1 MKLTAT
7 LSLLFLGV
15 AARADVTQG
24 QLVRVGLRHE
34 MVSECPLKHTDV
46 KADVTGF
53 IGRVTVTQDFVN
65 NASDKIEAVYVFPLP
80 PNSAVSDMSMLVG
93 DRHVKGTIKRREEAR
108 AIYEAAVARGQVA
121 GLLDQER
128 PNIFTQSVANI
139 MPGAKVRITISYVQT
154 LKYED
159 GNYNFVF
166 PMVVGPRYIP
176 RSTPDAARISPPV
189 TAQGTRAGHDISI
202 ELNVDAGVPL
212 DAINCL
218 THEVTT
224 TRPSASRAVIRL
236 KDNAVLPNK
245 DFIVK
250 YDVADRK
257 IEDTVLTHRGSQ
269 GGFFT
274 LILQPPERVRV
285 EEVTPKELVFVLD
298 TSGSMMGFPIEKA
311 KESMRYA
318 LDGLNPRDTF
328 NLITFSGDTHILFP
342 GPVQAMPENLA
353 IARRFLET
361 RSGSGGTEMMKAIR
375 ASLEGTHQQDHV
387 RVVCF
392 MTDGYVG
399 NEDEIIREIRS
410 HPNARIFSFGIGSAV
425 NHYLLDKMAE
435 YGKGEVDYVGLQDD
449 GSAAARRFHERVRN
463 PLLTDITVEYSG
475 LQVTDVFPNRVPDLF
490 SAKPVVITG
499 RYDRAGEGTITLRG
513 NLAGKP
519 YKREI
524 AVEFPNSEPKHDVLA
539 TLWARTKVDA
549 LMHGDRQFDAR
560 EEITKLGLDYHL
572 MTPFTSF
579 VAVEEMTITDGGQP
593 RRVEVPL
600 EMPAGVSYEGVYGE
614 APAAQYAPAAMVQG
628 VVGGTPSFFPRRAM
642 IFGDSVEVRP
652 AAPRITIDP
661 ALNGRTGKVDV
672 RVSLKDVTADA
683 IKQLKAL
690 GFEVFG
696 QPSGAK
702 IVLGRI
708 SAEKLQ
714 ALSKLTFVTYI
725 AAM

>member
-1 MKLTAT
+1 MKFPAT
-7 LSLLFLGV
+7 LALLFLGV
-15 AARADVTQG
+15 AARADITQG
-24 QLVRVGLRHE
+24 QLIRVGLRHE
-34 MVSECPLKHTDV
+34 RVSECPLKHTDV
-46 KADVTGF
+46 KADITGF

-93 DRHVKGTIKRREEAR
+93 DRRVKGAIKRREEAR
-108 AIYEAAVARGQVA
+108 ALYEAAVARGQVA
-121 GLLDQER
+121 GLLEQER

-139 MPGAKVRITISYVQT
+139 LPGEKVRIMISYVQT

-159 GNYNFVF
+159 GNYSFDF

-176 RSTPDAARISPPV
+176 RSTTDGQRISPPV

-202 ELNVDAGVPL
+202 AVNVDAGVPI
-212 DAINCL
+212 DAVHCL
-218 THEVTT
+218 THDVTVD
-224 TRPSASRAVIRL
+224 RPGPSRAVIRL
-236 KDNAVLPNK
+236 KDHATLPNK

-250 YDVADRK
+250 YDVAGKK
-257 IEDTVLTHRGSQ
+257 IEDTVLTHRSSR

-318 LDGLNPRDTF
+318 LEGLNPRDTF

-342 GPVQAMPENLA
+342 NPVAATPENLA
-353 IARRFLET
+353 TAKRFLET

-399 NEDEIIREIRS
+399 NEDEIIREIRT

-463 PLLTDITVEYSG
+463 PLLTDVTVEYAG
-475 LQVTDVFPNRVPDLF
+475 LQVNDVFPNRVPDLF

-499 RYDRAGEGTITLRG
+499 RYERAGKGTITLRG
-513 NLAGKP
+513 NLAGKA
-519 YKREI
+519 YKRDI
-524 AVEFPNSEPKHDVLA
+524 AVEFPSSELKHDVLA
-539 TLWARTKVDA
+539 SLWARTKVDS

-560 EEITKLGLDYHL
+560 EEITRLGLDYHL

-579 VAVEEMTITDGGQP
+579 VAVEEVTITQGGQP
-593 RRVEVPL
+593 RRVDVPL

-614 APAAQYAPAAMVQG
+614 QPSLQYAPAGMVAS
-628 VVGGTPSFFPRRAM
+628 TPSFLSRRSM
-642 IFGDSVEVRP
+642 SVDAIEMRP
-652 AAPRITIDP
+652 AMAKVVMDP
-661 ALNGRTGKVDV
+661 ALHGRTGKVDV
-672 RVSLKDVTADA
+672 RVSLKEVTPEA
-683 IKQLKAL
+683 IQQLKAL

-696 QPSGAK
+696 QPSGARM
-702 IVLGRI
+702 VLGRI
-708 SAEKLQ
+708 DSGKLE
-714 ALSKLTFVTYI
+714 ALSKLSCVTYI